1 MSENKKQCD
10 DKDGVYFFGGIQ
22 EYSLDMIE
30 EEILKESLYLD
41 VFAGSDI
48 RFKQD
53 ISPIENALEKVMKIN
68 GVSWKWRQEEF
79 PDKNFSDKTEIGLIA
94 QDIVQVLPE
103 IVAKDGDGYLAIN
116 YAKITPVLT
125 EAVKELY
132 RLNIQQQNEI
142 ADLKHKL
149 ANQS

>member
-10 DKDGVYFFGGIQ
+10 DKDEVYFFGGIQ